1 MSTVVNDMKIT
12 TMIKFTN
19 DVIKRVT
26 GMTFLYDPNW
36 SPYQTGYPGDS
47 LPFAFFEV
55 VKISENQHN
64 EVSNRRILLYEEE
77 KKSIQVSSNNIAGIG
92 GAVGTGGNVSDSM
105 IRPSVLQVV
114 SDNVVVDPLQYKL
127 EVLIPYGFITRLF
140 GTIGE
145 AIASVF
151 AFFEG
156 GVQPSTLAVS
166 GALKMMVNYAD
177 KFMRVVDVFYPT
189 VSASYNRNS
198 LMAMAR
204 NRSVLK
210 MKSWDSWDYK
220 YVIIKDI
227 NISKEGMDDNYFRG
241 SIDVQEVPV
250 LTIGKEGVRSKRSIS
265 ELRAGAGEALKQS
278 FDSILGE
285 TKGTI

>member
-77 KKSIQVSSNNIAGIG
+77 TS
-92 GAVGTGGNVSDSM
+92 GNVSDSM

-189 VSASYNRNS
+189 ASASYNKNS

>member
-12 TMIKFTN
+12 TMVKFTN

-55 VKISENQHN
+55 VKINEVQHN
-64 EVSNRRILLYEEE
+64 EVSNRRILLYEEDDNS
-77 KKSIQVSSNNIAGIG
+77 KA
-92 GAVGTGGNVSDSM
+92 TSDSM
-105 IRPSVLQVV
+105 IRQSVLQVV
-114 SDNVVVDPLQYKL
+114 SDNVVVDPIQYKL

-140 GTIGE
+140 GTVGE

-151 AFFEG
+151 ALFEG
-156 GVQPSTLAVS
+156 GVQPSTFAIS
-166 GALKMMVNYAD
+166 GALKMIVNYAD
-177 KFMRVVDVFYPT
+177 KFMRIVDVFYPT
-189 VSASYNRNS
+189 TSASYNRNS

-241 SIDVQEVPV
+241 SIDLQEVPV
-250 LTIGKEGVRSKRSIS
+250 LTIGREGVRSKKEIS
-265 ELRAGAGEALKQS
+265 KLRAGAGEAIKQS
-278 FDSILGE
+278 FDSVLGE